1 MLHIL
6 GVDQSLTSSGA
17 ACVSS
22 DPEEPPALHR
32 WKPGTKMR
40 GEPRLQWLVDQLEEA
55 AEGCDLVIFEGLA
68 QGAIGSSLLSLAG
81 LLAVMRLRVW
91 QMEIPYVEVSPFS
104 RAKYITGRAGAGKD
118 ECLLAVERRFPH
130 AGIDGNDQA
139 DALTLAAMGADYYGF
154 PLAKMPE
161 SHREALTA
169 IVPAKRG
176 KPAHPAIAWPVLRSG
191 VSAA

>member
-22 DPEEPPALHR
+22 DPDEAAVLHLWKPPA
-32 WKPGTKMR
+32 KMR
-40 GEPRLQWLVDQLEEA
+40 GTERLQWHVDNLEEA

-68 QGAIGSSLLSLAG
+68 NGALGSSLLDLAG
-81 LLAVMRLRVW
+81 LLAVLRLRVW
-91 QMEIPYVEVSPFS
+91 QMEIPCVVVPPSS
-104 RAKYITGRAGAGKD
+104 RMKYIVGHSPAGKE
-118 ECLLAVERRFPH
+118 ECMLAVDRRFPQV
-130 AGIDGNDQA
+130 GINGNDQA

-161 SHREALTA
+161 AQRAALTA
-169 IVPAKRG
+169 VVSARKN
-176 KPAHPAIAWPVLRSG
+176 KPAHPAIDWPVLRSG